1 MNMLYSNQNQTI
13 SINSEMTYTKRVIPI
28 TDEDVFRVGGTF
40 YGDNSSDEYG
50 FEEDNIYWLNNKCSS
65 LALKFLIF

>member
-1 MNMLYSNQNQTI
+1 
-13 SINSEMTYTKRVIPI
+13 MTYTKRVIPI

-50 FEEDNIYWLNNKCSS
+50 FEEDDIYWLNNKCTS
-65 LALKFLIF
+65 LAFKLLAFLGIWSC

>member
-1 MNMLYSNQNQTI
+1 MNTLYSNQNQTI

-50 FEEDNIYWLNNKCSS
+50 FEEDDIY
-65 LALKFLIF
+65 

>member
-1 MNMLYSNQNQTI
+1 
-13 SINSEMTYTKRVIPI
+13 MTYTERVIPI

-50 FEEDNIYWLNNKCSS
+50 FEEDDIYWLNNKCTS
-65 LALKFLIF
+65 LALKFLLYRESGVGKVFTNQF

>member
-1 MNMLYSNQNQTI
+1 
-13 SINSEMTYTKRVIPI
+13 MTYTKRVIPI

-50 FEEDNIYWLNNKCSS
+50 FEEDDIYWLNNKCTS
-65 LALKFLIF
+65 LALNSWLSWESGVGKVLTNQL